1 MDASELLK
9 ELGLLDAPAEQ
20 DINAL
25 LQLAA
30 SQLHTPVALLSII
43 DEAGDRQFFKGEL
56 GLPEPWTSRRQTPLS
71 HSFCKHVVA
80 DNAPFIVVNA
90 HEDARV
96 TGNGAIEALNVTAY
110 LGCPVGW
117 DQDTAVGAVCAIQD
131 TPREWSAEDLQHLQA
146 IASAISTNISL
157 RMTLRSA
164 NLARED
170 AELAQK
176 AQLLA
181 TERLRD
187 LSNNVPGA
195 MFQLVRARDGSD
207 RISFA
212 SEGCETV
219 LGIAPKDL
227 TRAPDRLWS
236 AACRED
242 QDPLRHSFAAS
253 AKGLT
258 KWSHKWRRTRN
269 DGSQIWLQG
278 VGTPRRRSD
287 GRITWNAVV
296 FDVTS
301 EVQAEADAAKQR
313 EMMLGAQRS
322 ESIARIAGGI
332 AHNFNNLIFA
342 AQGNVEAMRDT
353 AKPSDLRYLDAI
365 EHQMEEGSKLTR
377 QLLSFAQS
385 ASFSSAHVNLTL
397 CVQDLARVLP
407 QSIRAGV
414 KVRFTSGRRKLSAL
428 TDKTLF
434 ENAIVNLVN
443 NASDAIEGDG
453 TINVRL
459 SKVVFGAT
467 DPLVLTGEL
476 LAGDHAELSVIDSG
490 TGIPPQLRDR
500 IFDPY
505 FTTKGLDQSSGLG
518 LSVVMGLARQSG
530 GTVQALD
537 TPNGGTEMR
546 LLLPL
551 ADTRPISLPDDAVPA
566 QTKRVRP
573 EQVTI
578 LFAEDHPAV
587 REITAAMLQKE
598 GYNVLVAASGDDAY
612 ELYKTVS
619 QSIDL
624 ILTDVLMPG
633 SLNGPA
639 LVNQIRKTNREIP
652 AVFVSAFSAE
662 AFEQYGIDRNRDTFL
677 TKALKR
683 EQLKQA
689 IDDALLH

>member
-1 MDASELLK
+1 MDAAELLK
-9 ELGLLDAPAEQ
+9 ELGLLDAPVEQ
-20 DINAL
+20 DITAL
-25 LQLAA
+25 LQLAS
-30 SQLHTPVALLSII
+30 SQLHVPVALLSII
-43 DEAGDRQFFKGEL
+43 DEGGDRQFFKGEV
-56 GLPEPWTSRRQTPLS
+56 GVAEPWAAQRQTPLS

-80 DNAPFIVVNA
+80 SNAPFIVVNA
-90 HEDARV
+90 HEDRRV
-96 TGNGAIEALNVTAY
+96 TGNGAIEALGAVAY

-117 DQDTAVGAVCAIQD
+117 DAEMAIGAVCVMQD
-131 TPREWSAEDLQHLQA
+131 SPREWTAEDLQHLKA
-146 IASAISTNISL
+146 VASAISNNISL
-157 RMTLRSA
+157 RMALRSA

-170 AELAQK
+170 AELAQQ
-176 AQLLA
+176 AQKLA
-181 TERLRD
+181 AERLQD

-195 MFQLVRARDGSD
+195 MFQLVRPRSGPD
-207 RISFA
+207 RINFA
-212 SEGCETV
+212 SEGCESV
-219 LGIAPKDL
+219 LGLKPKEL
-227 TRAPDRLWS
+227 LRTPAKLWT
-236 AACRED
+236 AARRED
-242 QDPLRHSFAAS
+242 RAALQESFAAS
-253 AKGLT
+253 ANDLA
-258 KWSHKWRRTRN
+258 KWSHKWQRTRK

-278 VGTPRRRSD
+278 VGTPRRRGD
-287 GRITWNAVV
+287 GRIIWNVVV
-296 FDVTS
+296 FDITS
-301 EVQAEADAAKQR
+301 DVQAEADTAKQR
-313 EMMLGAQRS
+313 ELMLSAQRS

-353 AKPSDLRYLDAI
+353 AKPTDLRYLDAI
-365 EHQMEEGSKLTR
+365 ELQMEEGSKLTR

-385 ASFSSAHVNLTL
+385 ASFSSARVDLTL

-407 QSIRAGV
+407 LSIRAGV
-414 KVRFTSGRRKLSAL
+414 KVRFSPGRRKLAAL

-434 ENAIVNLVN
+434 ETAIVNLVN
-443 NASDAIEGDG
+443 NASEAIIGSG

-459 SKVVFGAT
+459 SEVEIT
-467 DPLVLTGEL
+467 DDDPRIRTSN
-476 LAGDHAELSVIDSG
+476 LAVGHYAELSVIDTG
-490 TGIPPQLRDR
+490 PGIPPHLRDR

-530 GTVQALD
+530 GTVEALD
-537 TPNGGTEMR
+537 TPAGGTEMR

-551 ADTRPISLPDDAVPA
+551 TDKAPPLMAQSTADPQPQHPRPD
-566 QTKRVRP
+566 
-573 EQVTI
+573 QVTI

-612 ELYKTVS
+612 ELYQTVS
-619 QSIDL
+619 QTIDL

-639 LVNQIRKTNREIP
+639 LVNQIRQTDREIP

-662 AFEQYGIDRNRDTFL
+662 AFEHYGIDKDRDTFL

-689 IDDALLH
+689 IDAALLH